1 MPGAWNRTIPMASD
15 QRSKTEH
22 RSGSVGHAPGGFP
35 PRSVG
40 ETIAFGLRG
49 RCPRCG
55 IGRLFTGYLKIT
67 DRCSVC
73 SLGFAGHDVGDGP
86 VVPAIL
92 VIGGLVVGLAW
103 LVEVTFQPPL
113 WVHAALWTPLTLALS
128 LGILPLLKGL
138 SVALQFRLRS
148 TEEEPKPGGG

>member
-1 MPGAWNRTIPMASD
+1 MSEPSD
-15 QRSKTEH
+15 SCRH
-22 RSGSVGHAPGGFP
+22 GPALGRILRSGV
-35 PRSVG
+35 
-40 ETIAFGLRG
+40 RG

-55 IGRLFTGYLKIT
+55 VGRLFTSYLKIT
-67 DRCSVC
+67 DRCDAC
-73 SLGFAGHDVGDGP
+73 GLGFAGHDVGDGP

-92 VIGGLVVGLAW
+92 VIGGIVVGLAW
-103 LVEVTFQPPL
+103 MMEVTFQPPL
-113 WVHAALWTPLTLALS
+113 WVHALLWGPLTLGLS